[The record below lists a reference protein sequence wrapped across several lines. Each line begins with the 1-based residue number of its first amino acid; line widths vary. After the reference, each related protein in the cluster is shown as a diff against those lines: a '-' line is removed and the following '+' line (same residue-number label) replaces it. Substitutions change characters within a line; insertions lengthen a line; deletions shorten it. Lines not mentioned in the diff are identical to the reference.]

1 MAGYII
7 RRLAALVPILV
18 GVSIAVFLL
27 VRIMPGNFAQL
38 MLGPNATPEQVQ
50 SLEHEYGLDKPV
62 FEQYVDW
69 ISGVSR
75 GDVGRSYLRDRGV
88 AQEIMS
94 RLPITGQLLIMTI
107 ATTAILG
114 MTIGMVSA
122 MNHRRPMDAILRG
135 VSIVGMSVPSFWV
148 ATLVI
153 LLPSLFFSYAP
164 PFKHV
169 SFFENPWDNM
179 REYGPPALVLG
190 FASACGLARIVRGS
204 VLGVMGQ
211 DFLRT
216 ARAKG
221 LSERLVMRRHALGNA
236 MLPIVTILGLEAA
249 TLMGGT
255 VIIEQVFNLNGLGRL
270 FYESVT
276 MRDYPVIQ
284 VMALYTAIVFV
295 VLFLI
300 IDLTYAWLD
309 PRVRL
314 TGGRSA

>member
-1 MAGYII
+1 MTGYII
-7 RRLAALVPILV
+7 RRLAALVPILI

-38 MLGPNATPEQVQ
+38 MLGPNATPEQVE
-50 SLEHEYGLDKPV
+50 SLEHEYGLDRPV

-69 ISGVSR
+69 VSGVLR
-75 GDVGRSYLRDRGV
+75 GDLGRSYIRGRGV
-88 AQEIMS
+88 AEEIMS

-107 ATTAILG
+107 ATAAILG
-114 MTIGMVSA
+114 VTIGMVSA
-122 MNHRRPMDAILRG
+122 MNHRRPVDAILRG

-164 PFKHV
+164 PFRHV
-169 SFFENPWDNM
+169 GFFENPWDNI

-190 FASACGLARIVRGS
+190 FASACGLGRIVRGS

-221 LSERLVMRRHALGNA
+221 LNERVVMRRHALGNA

>member
-122 MNHRRPMDAILRG
+122 MNHRRPVDAILRG

-221 LSERLVMRRHALGNA
+221 LSERLVMRRHALGNV

>member
-1 MAGYII
+1 MTGYII
-7 RRLAALVPILV
+7 RRLAALVPILL

-75 GDVGRSYLRDRGV
+75 GDLGRSYLRGRGV
-88 AQEIMS
+88 ASEIVS
-94 RLPITGQLLIMTI
+94 RLPITGQLLIMTMG
-107 ATTAILG
+107 TTVILG
-114 MTIGMVSA
+114 LTIGVVSA
-122 MNHRRPMDAILRG
+122 MNHRRPADNVLRI
-135 VSIVGMSVPSFWV
+135 VSIIGMSVPAFWV

-153 LLPSLFFSYAP
+153 LLPSLYFSYAP

-169 SFFENPWDNM
+169 GFFENPWDNL
-179 REYGPPALVLG
+179 RQYGPPALVLG

-204 VLGVMGQ
+204 VLGVLGQ
-211 DFLRT
+211 DFMRT

-221 LSERLVMRRHALGNA
+221 LSEPVVVRRHALGNV
-236 MLPIVTILGLEAA
+236 MLPVVTILGLEAA

-255 VIIEQVFNLNGLGRL
+255 VIIEQVFALNGLGRL

-284 VMALYTAIVFV
+284 VMALYTALVFV

-300 IDLTYAWLD
+300 IDLMYAWLD

-314 TGGRSA
+314 TGGKSA

>member
-50 SLEHEYGLDKPV
+50 SLEHEYGLDRPV

-75 GDVGRSYLRDRGV
+75 GDLGRSYLRDRGV

-107 ATTAILG
+107 ATAAILG
-114 MTIGMVSA
+114 VTIGMVSA

-169 SFFENPWDNM
+169 GFFENPWDNM

-221 LSERLVMRRHALGNA
+221 LNERLVMRRHALGNV

>member
-1 MAGYII
+1 MTAYII
-7 RRLAALVPILV
+7 RRLAALVPILI

-27 VRIMPGNFAQL
+27 VRVMPGNFAQV
-38 MLGPNATPEQVQ
+38 MLGPDATPEQVQ

-69 ISGVSR
+69 IKGASH
-75 GDVGRSYLRDRGV
+75 GDLGRSYIQGQGV
-88 AQEIMS
+88 AHEIVS
-94 RLPITGQLLIMTI
+94 RLPITGELLIMTI
-107 ATTAILG
+107 AATAILG
-114 MTIGMVSA
+114 LAIGVVSA
-122 MNHRRPMDAILRG
+122 MNHRRPLDSILRG
-135 VSIVGMSVPSFWV
+135 VSILGMSVPAFWV
-148 ATLVI
+148 ATLVV

-169 SFFENPWDNM
+169 GFFENPWDNL

-204 VLGVMGQ
+204 VLGVLGQ
-211 DFLRT
+211 DFMRT

-221 LSERLVMRRHALGNA
+221 LNERLVVRRHALGNA
-236 MLPIVTILGLEAA
+236 MLPIITILGIEAA

-255 VIIEQVFNLNGLGRL
+255 VIIEQVFALNGLGRL
-270 FYESVT
+270 FYESVL

-284 VMALYTAIVFV
+284 AMALYTAVVFV
-295 VLFLI
+295 VLFLV
-300 IDLTYAWLD
+300 IDLMYAWLD